1 MAKTTSTIRVE
12 KPDEKRLT
20 GLGVRSW
27 PIWTKEPSEFP
38 WHYDEPEMCLFL
50 EGDVTVEAEGT
61 STRIQAGDFVTFPK
75 GLDCVWKVRKAVRKH
90 YKFG

>member
-1 MAKTTSTIRVE
+1 MAKATSTIRVE
-12 KPDEKRLT
+12 RLDEKRLKE
-20 GLGVRSW
+20 LGARDW
-27 PIWTKEPSEFP
+27 PVWSKEPSEFP
-38 WHYDEPEMCLFL
+38 WHYDEVERCLFL

-61 STRIQAGDFVTFPK
+61 SVRIQAGDFVTFPQ